1 MQRGQSKRKQGIQCN
16 GKWKQG
22 VKHYSL
28 NSNRRTGNLY
38 YKWEY
43 QMAMISEKL
52 DIYKYCL
59 TVVSGSPF
67 LLDLWWMPTLG
78 MGRSLNLL
86 IKCRVLCWARY
97 FLYFVYFHDYFKSQ
111 VFFLSLSRYKNRF
124 RDIKWLIIIT
134 QELKK
139 LFSQVSLIQKP
150 MLFRLSVFAS
160 FRREMGQDKDKDEN
174 MHLHSVTNALAPWII
189 ILILLLL

>member
-150 MLFRLSVFAS
+150 MLFRLS
-160 FRREMGQDKDKDEN
+160 
-174 MHLHSVTNALAPWII
+174 
-189 ILILLLL
+189 LLLSGEKWAKIRTRMKICIFIQ

>member
-1 MQRGQSKRKQGIQCN
+1 MVHGSHLWLTTTNIGWALCVSFLTSISSSICSGKLREEHGLGNFMIMQQPWRPSYSIRALEPLQIVN
-16 GKWKQG
+16 G
-22 VKHYSL
+22 Y
-28 NSNRRTGNLY
+28 
-38 YKWEY
+38 
-43 QMAMISEKL
+43 
-52 DIYKYCL
+52 
-59 TVVSGSPF
+59 GSDGP
-67 LLDLWWMPTLG
+67 W
-78 MGRSLNLL
+78 S
-86 IKCRVLCWARY
+86 IKCQVLCRARY

-111 VFFLSLSRYKNRF
+111 VFLLSLYRYKNRF

-150 MLFRLSVFAS
+150 MLFCLSLFAS

-174 MHLHSVTNALAPWII
+174 MHIHSVMNALAPWII